1 MLGLYKVENS
11 RKRESGM
18 NPIENTSRVTVR
30 VNMTAVKSDHNTV
43 PKEDLIAATVN
54 MVPVSPEMYELLE
67 AYGVEPHMMAYY
79 NQEEPNRIYVSAYG
93 QLHFIDLS
101 MINPTNNG
109 SVVQNDPIVRNDLE
123 AELNK
128 VIQRVLSKLA
138 KKHSRN
144 DVPLKTDSSEN
155 MNTST
160 WQMLTD
166 TEREEL
172 QRERRKRNA
181 YKTSLCKSFRENNIC
196 QYGDECVF
204 AHGEK
209 ELRLPP
215 QAHPKYKTQLCNKF
229 SVWNYC
235 PYGARCQYIHQRVNE
250 ISKIGT
256 NMLQTKKNTRRN
268 SEKNLQRPSR
278 CFIIKHANKSTESTN
293 SSVALGNHSSF
304 DEHGGFYSSLTN
316 TDFSGGEKEGQSIKG
331 SGLIFPPDYSIS
343 YDDTESHL
351 NTDITTNNITLNQ
364 FREHFNNMKIED
376 NDNIFSR
383 SCFSRFTS
391 N

>member
-1 MLGLYKVENS
+1 
-11 RKRESGM
+11 
-18 NPIENTSRVTVR
+18 
-30 VNMTAVKSDHNTV
+30 MTAVKSDHNTV
-43 PKEDLIAATVN
+43 PKQDLMAATVN
-54 MVPVSPEMYELLE
+54 MVPVSSEMYELLE
-67 AYGVEPHMMAYY
+67 AYGVERHMMAYY
-79 NQEEPNRIYVSAYG
+79 NREEPNRIYVSAYG

-109 SVVQNDPIVRNDLE
+109 SVVQNLALKACELTQNDPVVRNDLE

-138 KKHSRN
+138 EKHSRN
-144 DVPLKTDSSEN
+144 DVPLKTDSSES

-278 CFIIKHANKSTESTN
+278 CFIIKHMNK
-293 SSVALGNHSSF
+293 
-304 DEHGGFYSSLTN
+304 
-316 TDFSGGEKEGQSIKG
+316 SGGEKKGQSIKG
-331 SGLIFPPDYSIS
+331 SGLIFHPDYSIS

-383 SCFSRFTS
+383 SCFSRIGS

>member
-1 MLGLYKVENS
+1 MLATTHKM
-11 RKRESGM
+11 RKRDVPM
-18 NPIENTSRVTVR
+18 ENTNR
-30 VNMTAVKSDHNTV
+30 VNMTAVKNDHNVV
-43 PKEDLIAATVN
+43 PKQDLMA
-54 MVPVSPEMYELLE
+54 PVSPEMQKLLE
-67 AYGVEPHMMAYY
+67 AYGIERHMMAYY
-79 NQEEPNRIYVSAYG
+79 NREEPNRIYVNAYG

-101 MINPTNNG
+101 MINPTNG
-109 SVVQNDPIVRNDLE
+109 SVVQNLALKACELAQNDPIVRNDLE
-123 AELNK
+123 TELNK

-138 KKHSRN
+138 EKHSGK
-144 DVPLKTDSSEN
+144 DAPLTTDSSKCV
-155 MNTST
+155 NTST

-181 YKTSLCKSFRENNIC
+181 YKTSLCRSFRENNIC
-196 QYGDECVF
+196 PYGDECVF

-250 ISKIGT
+250 MSKIGT
-256 NMLQTKKNTRRN
+256 DMLQIKKNTGRN

-278 CFIIKHANKSTESTN
+278 CFIIKHMNKSIESTN

-316 TDFSGGEKEGQSIKG
+316 TDFNGDEKRGQSIKG
-331 SGLIFPPDYSIS
+331 SGLILHPDYSIS

-351 NTDITTNNITLNQ
+351 NTEIGTNNIILNQ
-364 FREHFNNMKIED
+364 FREHFNNIYHKKTV
-376 NDNIFSR
+376 N
-383 SCFSRFTS
+383 
-391 N
+391 